1 MSGMWDIILLALL
14 AGFVALRLVSVLGRR
29 TGNERRQE
37 NPQSLERAPAGPKDN
52 KSADPAARDRQPYA
66 AESSPAVAIDRDTPL
81 GKTLSRIMVAD
92 RTFDP
97 EGFIDGARSAYGMV
111 TEAFAQGDRETL
123 RSLLSP
129 EVYADFD
136 AAITEREAQNRAM
149 QTTIVDV
156 ASSEITEAR
165 LENGTAEVTVT
176 FKSELISVVRDS
188 EGRIV
193 EGNPSDTEKVTDV
206 WTFARQVKDRDPN
219 WFLVATESKD

>member
-29 TGNERRQE
+29 TGNERRPE
-37 NPQSLERAPAGPKDN
+37 NPQGLERAPAGPKDT
-52 KSADPAARDRQPYA
+52 KPADPASRERQPYTT
-66 AESSPAVAIDRDTPL
+66 ESIPAPVVDRDTPL

-97 EGFIDGARSAYGMV
+97 EGFIDGARGAYGMI

-136 AAITEREAQNRAM
+136 AAIAEREAQSRTM

-193 EGNPSDTEKVTDV
+193 EGNPSDTEKVTDI